1 MIVRLK
7 QGARVKTDA
16 ATIFEAV
23 EASKEDGNISL
34 ERLVEQAKPKDAPLH
49 KEFTWNDSKAA
60 EKWRLNEA
68 RYLVKAIEIVHENT
82 PPTRAWEAVTVA
94 VEQETPTEAK
104 PQVQRV
110 FRSISEIMSDPVQ
123 RDELL
128 VQALRDAAAW
138 RKRYAALQ
146 ELAKVHAA
154 IDEAIINT
162 KAA

>member
-1 MIVRLK
+1 VIVRLK

-16 ATIFEAV
+16 ATIFAAV

-68 RYLVKAIEIVHENT
+68 RYLVKAIEVVHENSQ
-82 PPTRAWEAVTVA
+82 PTRAWEAVTIA
-94 VEQETPTEAK
+94 VEEGADTP
-104 PQVQRV
+104 PQVKRV
-110 FRSISEIMSDPVQ
+110 FRSVQEIMDDPAQ

-138 RKRYAALQ
+138 RKRYAGLQ
-146 ELAKVHAA
+146 ELALVHAA
-154 IDEAIINT
+154 IDETVLNV

>member
-7 QGARVKTDA
+7 HGARVKTDA
-16 ATIFEAV
+16 ETIFNAV

-49 KEFTWNDSKAA
+49 KEFTWSDAKAA
-60 EKWRLNEA
+60 QKWRLTEA
-68 RYLVKAIEIVHENT
+68 RYLVKAVEIVHENT
-82 PPTRAWEAVTVA
+82 QPTRAWEAVTVT
-94 VEQETPTEAK
+94 VEEGTDTPPKT
-104 PQVQRV
+104 QRV
-110 FRSISEIMSDPVQ
+110 FRSVQEIMADPAQ

-138 RKRYAALQ
+138 RKRYAGLQ
-146 ELAKVHAA
+146 ELAQVHAA
-154 IDEAIINT
+154 IDTAILSS